1 MKTRDKLLAAAAEAL
16 ATDGVATISARS
28 IAARADVN
36 QALIFYHFDGVSD
49 LLSAAVRWSVDRAV
63 DDYRDRLDDVTTLSG
78 LLVLG
83 GAVQAAETERGNV
96 AQMAQVMAGAQ
107 HDPRL
112 AEAARYAIAA
122 WSTEIETVVQ
132 RVLAQSVLHGIVDPA
147 GAARAVTAAFVGLQ
161 LYDGVDPAG
170 ARSAMDTLRVLGA
183 VAEVVDDLGPVM
195 TRALRGRL
203 RRKLADVG
211 RP

>member
-49 LLSAAVRWSVDRAV
+49 LLSTAVRWSVDRAV
-63 DDYRDRLDDVTTLSG
+63 DDYRDQLDGVTTLSG

-83 GAVQAAETERGNV
+83 GTVQAAETERGNV
-96 AQMAQVMAGAQ
+96 AQMAQVLAGAQ
-107 HDPRL
+107 QDPQL
-112 AEAARYAIAA
+112 AEAARYAMAA
-122 WSTEIETVVQ
+122 WSSEIEAVVG
-132 RVLAQSVLHGIVDPA
+132 RVLASSVLHGVVDPA

-161 LYDGVDPAG
+161 LYDGVDADG

-183 VAEVVDDLGPVM
+183 VAEAVDGLGPVA
-195 TRALRGRL
+195 TRALRSRL
-203 RRKLADVG
+203 RKKLTDQRRA
-211 RP
+211 